1 MYQDLLIH
9 HPYKINFYQIRVW
22 HEWLE
27 PESLLVILKMLP
39 LSWSPFLSLGVKMSP
54 QTSYFWKNPTSLP
67 LGFQSSHH
75 HLPWKSPG
83 VSHPVSLFVS
93 VTQETQESQLV
104 IIWTISSYGT
114 AEPISLTFSV
124 SGTLSS
130 TAVLHQPNCLSP
142 QCLLGR
148 LCEAFA
154 LADIQLSPKDTASL
168 KTLYVLAVILPP
180 LGLEVGGVRPLCL
193 PSPRK
198 PQLWS
203 SCLDCPTCYSLSH
216 PTSFLQTII
225 PGPLLHVME
234 LKLHLC
240 VCVYN
245 FYIFWYPGLV
255 VFDLLS
261 SNEHV
266 LFLKIILYDCQQQQ
280 LFHHLSYKH
289 LISSFSLIWLFNW
302 FI

>member
-1 MYQDLLIH
+1 MTRTWKPPCDSQNVAPLLVSISIFGGEDEPSNFLLLEKPHLSAPGFSKLPPSSALEVTRSKPSCILICFSYPGNPRIPASHHLDNLLIWH
-9 HPYKINFYQIRVW
+9 CRAHISHLFCFWHPFF
-22 HEWLE
+22 HCG
-27 PESLLVILKMLP
+27 P
-39 LSWSPFLSLGVKMSP
+39 
-54 QTSYFWKNPTSLP
+54 
-67 LGFQSSHH
+67 SSA
-75 HLPWKSPG
+75 K
-83 VSHPVSLFVS
+83 
-93 VTQETQESQLV
+93 
-104 IIWTISSYGT
+104 
-114 AEPISLTFSV
+114 
-124 SGTLSS
+124 
-130 TAVLHQPNCLSP
+130 LSP